1 MEDSNQKMQL
11 SFFQIFERYINTEMK
26 LGRFAHCKCWKS
38 EGCKRT
44 SRSNMIPISNFFPLS
59 RFIFFFSSLFS
70 LFVRSR
76 CFHTRE
82 MHTRNKYRRTWKTHC
97 IDTLL
102 FGLMHDKLSHAR
114 TYRHHGSGHRGGWT
128 AISLIA
134 RFYPLC
140 AILSATRDAP
150 DAPRVLD
157 FHRLSFIAAE
167 NIENIFVYR
176 APRTPSKTH
185 PFTITA
191 AGSKYGLHS
200 SLVSYF
206 NILTFHYL
214 LFPLSPFF
222 PCCFLCYC
230 FPNTSFAKLL

>member
-1 MEDSNQKMQL
+1 ML
-11 SFFQIFERYINTEMK
+11 
-26 LGRFAHCKCWKS
+26 KS
-38 EGCKRT
+38 EGCKRA

-59 RFIFFFSSLFS
+59 RFIFFSPFFLY
-70 LFVRSR
+70 LFVLVVS
-76 CFHTRE
+76 TRE
-82 MHTRNKYRRTWKTHC
+82 RCILETSIDALEKRIASIHHYSDWCTINSAMYAHTATT
-97 IDTLL
+97 
-102 FGLMHDKLSHAR
+102 
-114 TYRHHGSGHRGGWT
+114 SGHRGGWT

-176 APRTPSKTH
+176 APRTSSKIH

-200 SLVSYF
+200 SLVLYF
-206 NILTFHYL
+206 NILTFYYYYSLYVSFSL
-214 LFPLSPFF
+214 LVFYVIIFQII
-222 PCCFLCYC
+222 Y
-230 FPNTSFAKLL
+230 

>member
-1 MEDSNQKMQL
+1 
-11 SFFQIFERYINTEMK
+11 
-26 LGRFAHCKCWKS
+26 
-38 EGCKRT
+38 
-44 SRSNMIPISNFFPLS
+44 
-59 RFIFFFSSLFS
+59 
-70 LFVRSR
+70 
-76 CFHTRE
+76 

-97 IDTLL
+97 IDTPL

-200 SLVSYF
+200 PLVSYF
-206 NILTFHYL
+206 NILMFHYYYFLYLPFSLVVFYVIVFQTHHL
-214 LFPLSPFF
+214 LNFF
-222 PCCFLCYC
+222 NETGKC
-230 FPNTSFAKLL
+230 

>member
-1 MEDSNQKMQL
+1 ML
-11 SFFQIFERYINTEMK
+11 
-26 LGRFAHCKCWKS
+26 KS
-38 EGCKRT
+38 EGCKRA

-59 RFIFFFSSLFS
+59 RFIFFSPFFLY
-70 LFVRSR
+70 LFVLVVS
-76 CFHTRE
+76 TRE
-82 MHTRNKYRRTWKTHC
+82 RCILETSIDALEKRIASIHHYSDWCTINSAMYAHTATTVAG
-97 IDTLL
+97 I
-102 FGLMHDKLSHAR
+102 G
-114 TYRHHGSGHRGGWT
+114 GGWT

-176 APRTPSKTH
+176 APRTPSKIQ

-200 SLVSYF
+200 SLVLYF
-206 NILTFHYL
+206 NVLLL
-214 LFPLSPFF
+214 LFSSSLFLSS
-222 PCCFLCYC
+222 CFLCYY
-230 FPNTSFAKLL
+230 FPNTSFSKLF